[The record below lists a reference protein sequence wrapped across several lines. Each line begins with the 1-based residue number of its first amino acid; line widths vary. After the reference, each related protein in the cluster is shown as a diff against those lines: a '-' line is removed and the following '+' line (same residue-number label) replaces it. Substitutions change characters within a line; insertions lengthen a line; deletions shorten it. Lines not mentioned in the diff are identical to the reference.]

1 MRILAV
7 HPGPA
12 FSVSDVHQGWVRAFR
27 DAGCQVVDFNLNDR
41 ADFYDKIYFKV
52 GDGYEKPLT
61 TEDALRLACKGIEVA
76 CYEFWPDIV
85 FITSGFYVP
94 VEVYPILRDRG
105 HRVVLLHTESP
116 YEDDRQIARAQHA
129 DLNLVNDPTNLERF
143 PAGTLYMPHAYD
155 QKLHHPGRSD
165 HKSDFAFVGTGYPS
179 RERFFEQVDWSGI
192 DALFAGNWQGLS
204 DGSPLRPL
212 VAHDLGECLPNETTA
227 DVYRGT
233 RASANLY
240 RTEAERPDSGATQG
254 TEVRTTAEGVAEVRR
269 QHADV
274 GPRRALHMR
283 DIGHG
288 VRGGF
293 DVETMDS
300 DRHRGTLDHLTP
312 TRQLVEPCPVDL
324 LGRHHRRNL
333 EQLPGQRR
341 RRCPYRIRRRH
352 GHVVGDGDSDGHLH
366 RSSLR

>member
-155 QKLHHPGRSD
+155 PKLHHPGRSD

-240 RTEAERPDSGATQG
+240 RTEAERPELSTGWAMGPREVELAACG
-254 TEVRTTAEGVAEVRR
+254 TFYLTEERGENRQVLPMVPTFDGPEDFGVKLRWWLDHPDAA
-269 QHADV
+269 ADV
-274 GPRRALHMR
+274 ATRARAAVAGRTFANHARR
-283 DIGHG
+283 
-288 VRGGF
+288 
-293 DVETMDS
+293 
-300 DRHRGTLDHLTP
+300 
-312 TRQLVEPCPVDL
+312 L
-324 LGRHHRRNL
+324 LAA
-333 EQLPGQRR
+333 
-341 RRCPYRIRRRH
+341 
-352 GHVVGDGDSDGHLH
+352 VS
-366 RSSLR
+366 